1 MSLSTFTGLQT
12 ALRGLLASQQEI
24 DLTGHNI
31 ANASTPG
38 YSRQTANLV
47 TTPAIGNPPS
57 GLLGTG
63 VTVQSYQRVRDS
75 FIDTQ
80 LRAQT
85 MLKGYAETQQDGLNQ
100 VDMSLNE
107 PSDNGLSSLLSAY
120 WAAWQNVTNA
130 PEDVASRQAL
140 AQSASSLAS
149 GFNSLSSQLTTI
161 STQTQ
166 QQQTL
171 TMNQVNAMG
180 TQIAQLNQA
189 ITTAEMTGSMPNDL
203 LDQRD
208 LLLDKLSE
216 LGNTSVSVT
225 TGQPGVLGSVDV
237 TFGGAALVTG
247 NAATSPAL
255 TYAGLPSLTSGQL
268 AGMQSVIDSIT
279 DPTTGYL
286 TSLNTLAG
294 TIASATN
301 GQHASGFDMNG
312 NPGGAFFDFTAGNE
326 AATIAV
332 DPSIL
337 ATPQLIAASGNGQ
350 IGDASNATA
359 IADIQQS
366 TLMGGATIDQ
376 SYSQLVTQIG
386 GDSQLAQQNLSNQTA
401 LVQTLT
407 NQRASVSG
415 VSLDEEMT
423 NLLQFQRGYQAAARA
438 LTAMDQMLDQLINRT
453 GAVGL

>member
-31 ANASTPG
+31 ANAGTAG
-38 YSRQTANLV
+38 YSRQSATLV
-47 TTPAIGNPPS
+47 TSQPIRTTS

-63 VTVQSYQRVRDS
+63 VTVQGYQRVRDS

-85 MLKGYAETQQDGLNQ
+85 MLKGQAQATQDGLSQ
-100 VDMSLNE
+100 VEGVLNE
-107 PSDNGLSSLLSAY
+107 PSDNGLSNLLGAY

-140 AQSASSLAS
+140 AQSAASLAN
-149 GFNSLSSQLTTI
+149 GFNTLANQLNTI
-161 STQTQ
+161 TTQTQ
-166 QQQTL
+166 QQQDL
-171 TMNQVNAMG
+171 TMQQVNAMG
-180 TQIAQLNQA
+180 AQIAQLNQA
-189 ITTAEMTGSMPNDL
+189 ITASEMTGATPNDL

-208 LLLDKLSE
+208 LLIDKLSE
-216 LGNTSVSVT
+216 LGNTTVSVT
-225 TGQPGVLGSVDV
+225 SGQPGNLGSVDI
-237 TFGGAALVTG
+237 TFGGTALVTG
-247 NAATSPAL
+247 NAAASPAL
-255 TYAGLPSLTSGQL
+255 TYAGLSSITSGQL
-268 AGMQSVIDSIT
+268 AGMQAVIDKIN

-286 TSLNTLAG
+286 TSLNTLAA

-301 GQHASGFDMNG
+301 TQHAAGFDLYG
-312 NPGGAFFDFTAGNE
+312 NAGGDFFDVTSGNE
-326 AATIAV
+326 AATLAV
-332 DPSIL
+332 DPAIL
-337 ATPQLIAASGNGQ
+337 ATPQLIAASSNGEV
-350 IGDASNATA
+350 GDSSNATA
-359 IADIQQS
+359 IADLQQS
-366 TLMGGATIDQ
+366 ALLAGATIDQ

-407 NQRASVSG
+407 NQRSSVSG

-438 LTAMDQMLDQLINRT
+438 LTAMDQMIDQLINRT

>member
-24 DLTGHNI
+24 DTTGHNI
-31 ANASTPG
+31 ANSGTPG
-38 YSRQTANLV
+38 YTRQTANLA
-47 TTPAIGNPPS
+47 TTQPLATTS

-63 VTVQSYQRVRDS
+63 VTVQGYQRVRDG

-85 MLKGYAETQQDGLNQ
+85 MLKGYASAQQDGLKQ
-100 VDMSLNE
+100 VEMSLNE
-107 PSDNGLSSLLSAY
+107 PSNNGLSSLLSAY

-140 AQSASSLAS
+140 AQSAQSLAN
-149 GFNSLSSQLTTI
+149 GFNSLSGQLTTI
-161 STQTQ
+161 ASQTQ
-166 QQQTL
+166 QQQQI
-171 TMNQVNAMG
+171 TMGQVNSMG
-180 TQIAQLNQA
+180 AQIAQLNQA
-189 ITTAEMTGSMPNDL
+189 ITAAEMTGNTPNDL
-203 LDQRD
+203 LDKRD
-208 LLLDKLSE
+208 VLIDQLSA
-216 LGNTSVSVT
+216 LGNTSISVT
-225 TGQPGVLGSVDV
+225 AGQAGNLGSIDV

-247 NAATSPAL
+247 NAAASPAL
-255 TYAGLPSLTSGQL
+255 TYAGLPSITSGSL
-268 AGMQSVIDSIT
+268 AGMQAVVDSIT

-294 TIASATN
+294 TLASATN
-301 GQHASGFDMNG
+301 AQHAAGFDMNG
-312 NPGGAFFDFTAGNE
+312 SPGGAFFDFSAGNE
-326 AATIAV
+326 AATITV
-332 DPSIL
+332 DPAIIGSPSL
-337 ATPQLIAASGNGQ
+337 VAASSNGEV
-350 IGDASNATA
+350 GDASNATA
-359 IADIQQS
+359 IADLQQS
-366 TLMGGATIDQ
+366 FLIGTATIDQ
-376 SYSQLVTQIG
+376 TYSQLVTQIG

-401 LVQTLT
+401 LVQSLT

-438 LTAMDQMLDQLINRT
+438 LTAMDQMIDQLINRT